1 MKNPNPK
8 SMAMSDRRGFSLV
21 EVMVGM
27 VILTITLL
35 SLASSAGLAART
47 TARAGQDLELDAV
60 VQWKVDSLE
69 AVGHVNVVSGSDTVD
84 GRLIYWYV
92 YDGNPKLIY
101 VVYERLNLST
111 GLYVTDWFPYY
122 IAKPI
127 AQ

>member
-1 MKNPNPK
+1 MKNPK
-8 SMAMSDRRGFSLV
+8 SMVMSDRRGFSLV

-35 SLASSAGLAART
+35 SLASSAALAART
-47 TARAGQDLELDAV
+47 TARAGQDLDLNAV
-60 VQWKVDSLE
+60 VQWKVDSLG
-69 AVGHVNVVSGSDTVD
+69 AAGYANVVSGSDTVD
-84 GRLIYWYV
+84 GHLIYWFIASS
-92 YDGNPKLIY
+92 GNPKLIF

-111 GLYVTDWFPYY
+111 GLYVSDWFPYY

>member
-1 MKNPNPK
+1 MKNPK
-8 SMAMSDRRGFSLV
+8 SMVMSDRRGFSLV

-35 SLASSAGLAART
+35 SLASSAALAART
-47 TARAGQDLELDAV
+47 TARAGQDLNLNAV
-60 VQWKVDSLE
+60 VQWKVDSLG
-69 AVGHVNVVSGSDTVD
+69 AAGYANVVSGSDTVD
-84 GRLIYWYV
+84 GHLIYWFIASS
-92 YDGNPKLIY
+92 GNPKLIF

-111 GLYVTDWFPYY
+111 GLYVSDWFPYY